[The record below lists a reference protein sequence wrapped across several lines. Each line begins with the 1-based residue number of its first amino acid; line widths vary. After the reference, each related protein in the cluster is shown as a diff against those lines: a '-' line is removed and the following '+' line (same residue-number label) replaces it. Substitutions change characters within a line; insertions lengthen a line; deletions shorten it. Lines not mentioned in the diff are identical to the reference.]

1 MISPRFERNLGFLS
15 TEEQERLHGS
25 SVAIAGVGGDGG
37 MLAIQLA
44 RMGVG
49 SMRFADPDPFEI
61 ENINRQATCRDST
74 LGVNKAEAVAEYA
87 QDINPELKI
96 EVFKEGITS
105 ENAGLFVAGQ
115 DLLVDETEYT
125 MQHLAVMLA
134 REARKEGIPNMTA
147 LNIAFAAVVT
157 TYSADGP
164 SLEKRLG
171 FEDDTPIEEIMAT
184 EADLSRWLP
193 YLPKYGD
200 IEVLQKIATGEKS
213 APSIAPG
220 VAMAAALG
228 ATQAFVNLTADVGNK
243 RPKPVTAPKALVVD
257 AITGKSNIIRY
268 NRVSHFRHL
277 GHMVARNVLKLNPST
292 SY

>member
-15 TEEQERLHGS
+15 VDEQEALGSS

-49 SMRFADPDPFEI
+49 NMRFADPDPFEI
-61 ENINRQATCRDST
+61 ENINRQATCTDNT
-74 LGVNKAEAVAEYA
+74 LGLNKAEAVAEYA
-87 QDINPELKI
+87 QSINPELKI
-96 EVFKEGITS
+96 EVFDQGITLD
-105 ENAGLFVAGQ
+105 NAALFVAEQ
-115 DLLVDETEYT
+115 DLLIDETEYT
-125 MQHLAVMLA
+125 MQHLAVTLA
-134 REARKEGIPNMTA
+134 REARREGIPNMTA
-147 LNIAFAAVVT
+147 LNIAFGALVT
-157 TYSADGP
+157 TYAPQGSI
-164 SLEKRLG
+164 LEKRLG
-171 FEDDTPIEEIMAT
+171 FEEDTPIEEIMNT

-200 IEVLQKIATGEKS
+200 VEVLQKIAKGEKS

-220 VAMAAALG
+220 VAIAAGLG
-228 ATQAFVNLTADVGNK
+228 ATQAFLSLTSSIGNN
-243 RPKPVTAPKALVVD
+243 RPLPVKAPKALVFD
-257 AITGKSNIIRY
+257 AMTGKARTIRY

-277 GHMVARNVLKLNPST
+277 GTMVARSMLKMNPST